1 MHPDLCEKF
10 CKLNLELVPAG
21 YLSSLVVEPTIRE
34 RICDAQSA
42 SSMIQKVKQGIEAS
56 VPKYSCFS
64 VHSDGT
70 VMFEDRAVV
79 PKEGDLRE
87 VIMKEAHDSKLS
99 IHPGSTKMYQDL
111 KQSFWWTRMKRDVA
125 RFVSQCDVCRGVK
138 AQH

>member
-10 CKLNLELVPAG
+10 RKLNLELVPAG
-21 YLSSLVVEPTIRE
+21 YLSSLVVEPTIHE
-34 RICDAQSA
+34 RIRDAQSA

-70 VMFEDRAVV
+70 MMFEDRAVV

-111 KQSFWWTRMKRDVA
+111 KQSFWWTRMK
-125 RFVSQCDVCRGVK
+125 
-138 AQH
+138 